1 MIRRIK
7 GKKAASLTSL
17 AGNPANNEAYSE
29 FQAISLS
36 GSETFPDKDK
46 S

>member
-1 MIRRIK
+1 MIKRIK

-17 AGNPANNEAYSE
+17 ADNPTNNQAYSE
-29 FQAISLS
+29 FQTISLS
-36 GSETFPDKDK
+36 GSETFSDKDK